1 MQPTD
6 QPDADSPAAQTPAD
20 DDLEQPGSL
29 RELLR
34 VALPLMISSGSFSLM
49 HIVDRIYLSR
59 WSVEALAASAPAGI
73 MYWTLFSLPFG
84 IAIYTNTFVAQYFG
98 SGRPERVVASVWQ
111 GLWLALAGG
120 LLLAAIAPF
129 SATIF
134 RLAGHEA
141 NVLRLEAPYF
151 SILCIGA
158 APALLSAALSA
169 FFSGRGRTLTVMWVN
184 VFVSLMNVG
193 LDYVMIFGVGP
204 IPEMGIRGAAWAT
217 NIASL
222 TSCLLFLALIVWES
236 RQEGYPLWTCRRFDP
251 GLLARFLRYGASAG
265 VQNFVDVAAFMLFVV
280 LIGRIGTH
288 ELAAT
293 NIAFNLNSLA
303 FIPMFGMGTALM
315 TLVGRRIGE
324 RRPDLAVRTTRY
336 AFAISAVY
344 MLVFAALYLGLPD
357 VMLIPY
363 GGAEH
368 AGSFEQVRPIVVTL
382 LKFVAA
388 YSFFDAMAII
398 FGSAIRGAGDTT
410 FSLWWTCST
419 GWLLMVLPAFVVY
432 HYAESPAHRLIGCWS
447 AATFYIVVV
456 GIGFAL
462 RFRGGKWQA
471 MSVIERLVEDETEGP
486 DPADPEPD
494 AACPAVAGETC

>member
-1 MQPTD
+1 
-6 QPDADSPAAQTPAD
+6 
-20 DDLEQPGSL
+20 
-29 RELLR
+29 
-34 VALPLMISSGSFSLM
+34 
-49 HIVDRIYLSR
+49 
-59 WSVEALAASAPAGI
+59 
-73 MYWTLFSLPFG
+73 
-84 IAIYTNTFVAQYFG
+84 
-98 SGRPERVVASVWQ
+98 
-111 GLWLALAGG
+111 
-120 LLLAAIAPF
+120 
-129 SATIF
+129 
-134 RLAGHEA
+134 
-141 NVLRLEAPYF
+141 
-151 SILCIGA
+151 
-158 APALLSAALSA
+158 
-169 FFSGRGRTLTVMWVN
+169 MWVN
-184 VFVSLMNVG
+184 VLVTLMNVG

-236 RQEGYPLWTCRRFDP
+236 RQERYPLWTCRRFDP

-357 VMLIPY
+357 LMLIPY
-363 GGAEH
+363 GGEENAE
-368 AGSFEQVRPIVVTL
+368 AFVSVRPIVVTL

-419 GWLLMVLPAFVVY
+419 GWMLMVLPAFVVY
-432 HYAESPAHRLIGCWS
+432 HVAESPGHRLIGCWS
-447 AATFYIVVV
+447 AATFYIIVV

-471 MSVIERLVEDETEGP
+471 MSVIERHVHVAPDDPDSVRTRAEEG
-486 DPADPEPD
+486 
-494 AACPAVAGETC
+494 CPAVAGESC

>member
-6 QPDADSPAAQTPAD
+6 QPDADCSAAQSPAN

-34 VALPLMISSGSFSLM
+34 VSLPLMISSGSLSLM
-49 HIVDRIYLSR
+49 HIVDRIYLSH

-84 IAIYTNTFVAQYFG
+84 IAVYTNTFVAQYFG
-98 SGRPERVVASVWQ
+98 SRRPERVVASVWQ

-120 LLLAAIAPF
+120 LLLAAVAPF
-129 SATIF
+129 SESIF

-141 NVLRLEAPYF
+141 DVLRLEAPYF

-169 FFSGRGRTLTVMWVN
+169 FFSGRGRTLIVMWVN

-193 LDYVMIFGVGP
+193 LDYVMVFGLGP

-217 NIASL
+217 NIAST
-222 TSCLLFLALIVWES
+222 TSCLLFLALMAWEA

-265 VQNFVDVAAFMLFVV
+265 VQNFVDVAAFMLFVI

-293 NIAFNLNSLA
+293 NIAFNLNSMA

-336 AFAISAVY
+336 AFNISAVY

-363 GGAEH
+363 GGAGNAE
-368 AGSFEQVRPIVVTL
+368 SFEQVRPIVVTL

-398 FGSAIRGAGDTT
+398 YGSAIRGAGDTT

-432 HYAESPAHRLIGCWS
+432 YALESPAHRLIGCWS

-471 MSVIERLVEDETEGP
+471 MSVIERYADDAPEEPAAAQRETE
-486 DPADPEPD
+486 